1 MLPLLSGGGV
11 RRYRAHIPS
20 PCPALVPRPPDPTA
34 GILYRDMYARD
45 LSGAH
50 VEMRCLRELVQHK
63 LPRLAAHMD
72 ALGCDMS
79 IVATGRRGSAGGG

>member
-1 MLPLLSGGGV
+1 MPTFRPPVPPS
-11 RRYRAHIPS
+11 YRAP
-20 PCPALVPRPPDPTA
+20 LTRTA